1 MLGGSGQSFHNT
13 IALRDHKCLPLFIGL
28 FVEHHCLSKMQNK
41 SEVST
46 ILWNIVQYCEKSSH
60 TVWLWGRWRLLLVE
74 VLT

>member
-1 MLGGSGQSFHNT
+1 MWGGSGQSFHNT

-28 FVEHHCLSKMQNK
+28 FVEHHCLSKMLNK

-46 ILWNIVQYCEKSSH
+46 NCEILYNIVKRAH
-60 TVWLWGRWRLLLVE
+60 TLSGSEAADCLLLVG